1 LWEGLLASEN
11 QYDISQIQFDKHRVK
26 LSKRRETQAAILIK
40 RSKNMTTGVP
50 TAVPSESQSPA
61 DELASTSKHH
71 IKFALCVSPLL
82 VFIALAVYLFIID
95 M

>member
-1 LWEGLLASEN
+1 
-11 QYDISQIQFDKHRVK
+11 
-26 LSKRRETQAAILIK
+26 
-40 RSKNMTTGVP
+40 MTTGVP